1 MCLKSPLISNFR
13 LKNARTGEWRTVTHF
28 HFKGWPDYGVPKDLN
43 NLVGFIEN
51 VRSVLLTKNTNCP
64 IVVHCSAGVGR
75 SGTYIA
81 LDTLIQV
88 KLLQK
93 EIRQ

>member
-1 MCLKSPLISNFR
+1 MRLVPAAIVFHFR
-13 LKNARTGEWRTVTHF
+13 LEDVSTLEWRTVTHF
-28 HFKGWPDYGVPKDLN
+28 HFNGWPDYGVPKDLH

-64 IVVHCSAGVGR
+64 IMVHCSAGVGR

-93 EIRQ
+93 EI

>member
-1 MCLKSPLISNFR
+1 M
-13 LKNARTGEWRTVTHF
+13 THF
-28 HFKGWPDYGVPKDLN
+28 HFNGWPDYGVPKDLH

-51 VRSVLLTKNTNCP
+51 VRSVMLTKDTNCP

-88 KLLQK
+88 QPFLQQDSEYMNSNK
-93 EIRQ
+93 MVHKN